1 MTLQDLGPEALWRCY
16 QRGYSS
22 LVNNGAFF
30 RQLVRPGLS
39 HAFFQR
45 ALPLL
50 QEYARSNSTDNVL
63 LPGFRERL
71 EANMLSPRDMIH
83 MDYAICLGYLD
94 LNTPEP
100 SAAENGIMQ
109 WPGPA
114 TSNAGFVAS
123 DPPLK
128 SKPARVV
135 TAEEADIWKVL
146 TQLSEAADAG
156 DGAQGFNDLPRKSAL
171 LNKLFGLPEDIEP
184 DTQGALTPDEEAELE
199 LDLALAELEEAAL
212 EDGDITE
219 EDLDNPGMPDEDP
232 QFND

>member
-50 QEYARSNSTDNVL
+50 QEYARSNRSDKDL

-83 MDYAICLGYLD
+83 LDYAICLGYLD
-94 LNTPEP
+94 LTTPERP
-100 SAAENGIMQ
+100 GVDNGIMH

-114 TSNAGFVAS
+114 SLNVGFVAS

-128 SKPARVV
+128 SKPAPIA
-135 TAEEADIWKVL
+135 TAEEADIWQVL
-146 TQLSEAADAG
+146 TELTNASEG
-156 DGAQGFNDLPRKSAL
+156 SDGSQSFNDLPRRSAL
-171 LNKLFGLPEDIEP
+171 LSRLFGLSTDS
-184 DTQGALTPDEEAELE
+184 DVNSSGVLTPDEEAEMD

-219 EDLDNPGMPDEDP
+219 EELDNPGMSEDDP